1 MKIKQAL
8 EILQLKKLPVS
19 KEEIDTAYKVRAK
32 ELHPDVG
39 GSEEA
44 FQSLTEAYEL
54 ALRGLDVVLDAVK
67 IDPVEEAL
75 KKKRAAMREEMLKR
89 RAGRS
94 PEKCTGYEMDILHPY
109 GSWNRGFGHFCQALH
124 QYIHGRTQPY

>member
-8 EILQLKKLPVS
+8 EILRLEKLPVS

-44 FQSLTEAYEL
+44 FQSLTEA
-54 ALRGLDVVLDAVK
+54 
-67 IDPVEEAL
+67 
-75 KKKRAAMREEMLKR
+75 
-89 RAGRS
+89 
-94 PEKCTGYEMDILHPY
+94 
-109 GSWNRGFGHFCQALH
+109 
-124 QYIHGRTQPY
+124 